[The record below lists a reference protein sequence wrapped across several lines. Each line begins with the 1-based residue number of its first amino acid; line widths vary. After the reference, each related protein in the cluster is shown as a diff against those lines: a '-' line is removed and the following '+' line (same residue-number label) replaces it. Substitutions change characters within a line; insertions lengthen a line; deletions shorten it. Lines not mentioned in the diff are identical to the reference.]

1 MSAFKPISKNW
12 YVVRTRARSEKKVY
26 SELTSR
32 EISCFL
38 PMQRKLRQW
47 KDRKK
52 WVNLPLITGY
62 CFVCISKNEYNRV
75 LQTDNVV
82 SFITFEGKAAVVPS
96 IQIEQLK
103 LMLMQSAFEV
113 EAINENIEPGQKV
126 EIVKGPLIGLEGE
139 FVKCKSKNRF
149 ILRVE
154 HINSLFSV
162 ELPSDYV
169 TLLTKK
175 HFAYSGQ

>member
-1 MSAFKPISKNW
+1 M
-12 YVVRTRARSEKKVY
+12 
-26 SELTSR
+26 
-32 EISCFL
+32 
-38 PMQRKLRQW
+38 
-47 KDRKK
+47 
-52 WVNLPLITGY
+52 
-62 CFVCISKNEYNRV
+62 